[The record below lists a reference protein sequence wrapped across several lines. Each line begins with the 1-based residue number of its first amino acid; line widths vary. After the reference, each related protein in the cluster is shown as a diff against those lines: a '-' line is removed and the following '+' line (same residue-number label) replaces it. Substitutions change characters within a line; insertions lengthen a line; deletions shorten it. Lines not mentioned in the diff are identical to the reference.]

1 MSDAERPDSSDS
13 SARRERGVTA
23 LAELLASMRPELD
36 PEPWVFATAATALP
50 DAAVTVVEREGV
62 TSVVRE
68 RRLEAARALAP
79 EVRLSAPFARIT
91 LTVHS
96 DLEAVGL
103 TAAIA
108 SALADQG
115 IPANVVAG
123 YFHDHVYV
131 PWSRASDALTALR
144 ALSAGGAPL

>member
-1 MSDAERPDSSDS
+1 MSDAARP
-13 SARRERGVTA
+13 ERGVTE

-62 TSVVRE
+62 TSVLRE
-68 RRLEAARALAP
+68 RELVAARASTPGLFA
-79 EVRLSAPFARIT
+79 SAPFARIT

-108 SALADQG
+108 SALAGHG

-123 YFHDHVYV
+123 FFHDHVYV
-131 PWSRASDALTALR
+131 PWARASDALEALR
-144 ALSAGGAPL
+144 ALGAGDARG

>member
-1 MSDAERPDSSDS
+1 MSDAERGISD
-13 SARRERGVTA
+13 
-23 LAELLASMRPELD
+23 LAELLTSMRPVLD
-36 PEPWVFATAATALP
+36 PEPWVFATAPAAIP
-50 DAAVTVVEREGV
+50 GAAVTVTEPEGV
-62 TSVVRE
+62 TSVLRE
-68 RRLEAARALAP
+68 RELAAARA
-79 EVRLSAPFARIT
+79 SAPDLRASARFARIT

-115 IPANVVAG
+115 IPANVAAG

-131 PWSRASDALTALR
+131 PWSRASDAVEVLR
-144 ALSAGGAPL
+144 ALGAGDALR

>member
-1 MSDAERPDSSDS
+1 MSDAARP
-13 SARRERGVTA
+13 ERGVTA

-68 RRLEAARALAP
+68 RDLDDARALAP
-79 EVRLSAPFARIT
+79 EVQLSAPFARIT

-108 SALADQG
+108 SALAGQG

-123 YFHDHVYV
+123 YFHDHVFV
-131 PWSRASDALTALR
+131 PWQRASDALDALR
-144 ALSAGGAPL
+144 ALGAGDARR